1 MNKTILILE
10 DDESLNNGITYKLNK
25 EGYNVLS
32 AMTIEEAKKLFSDND
47 VDLVISDI
55 NLPDG
60 SGLKFCEDIRKIS
73 NVLIVFLTV
82 LEREIDI
89 VTGYEIG
96 ADDYITKPFSLMV
109 FISKINAII
118 KRLDN
123 NTNIGNC
130 ITCNDIVL
138 NMIEMKL
145 FKDKEEIALSKS
157 EYKLVKYMME
167 NNKQILTKEQLLT
180 HLWDNDKYVEENA
193 LAVNIKRIRAKVEN
207 NPSTPEYIKTVRGV
221 GYVWVKG
228 CVKK

>member
-10 DDESLNNGITYKLNK
+10 DDESLNNGITFKLKK

-32 AMTIEEAKKLFSDND
+32 AMDISTAKELFKNNE
-47 VDLVISDI
+47 VDLIVSDI

-60 SGLKFCEDIRKIS
+60 SGLKFCEEIRQVS
-73 NVLIVFLTV
+73 DVLIVFLTV

-109 FISKINAII
+109 FISKINALM

-123 NTNIGNC
+123 NSSSELLIC
-130 ITCNDIVL
+130 HDIVIDR
-138 NMIEMKL
+138 NEMKL
-145 FKDKEEIALSKS
+145 IKNNEEIAVSKI
-157 EYKLVKYMME
+157 EYKLLKYMME
-167 NNKQILTKEQLLT
+167 NSKQILTKDQILT
-180 HLWDNDKYVEENA
+180 HLWDTDKYVEENA
-193 LAVNIKRIRAKVEN
+193 VAVNIKRLRAKVEDE
-207 NPSTPEYIKTVRGV
+207 PSMPEYIKNIRGV
-221 GYVWVKG
+221 GYVWAKG

>member
-10 DDESLNNGITYKLNK
+10 DDESLNNGITFKLKK
-25 EGYNVLS
+25 EGYKVLS
-32 AMTIEEAKKLFSDND
+32 AMTVNEAKELFSNNE
-47 VDLVISDI
+47 VDLIVSDI

-60 SGLKFCEDIRKIS
+60 SGLKFCEEIRQVS

-109 FISKINAII
+109 FISKINALI

-123 NTNIGNC
+123 NKTGNLIIC
-130 ITCNDIVL
+130 HDIVL
-138 NMIEMKL
+138 DTNEMKL
-145 FKDKEEIALSKS
+145 YKTDDEITLSKI
-157 EYKLVKYMME
+157 EYKLLKYMME
-167 NNKQILTKEQLLT
+167 NSKQILTKEQILT
-180 HLWDNDKYVEENA
+180 HIWDNDKYVEENA
-193 LAVNIKRIRAKVEN
+193 VAVNIKRLRAKVEDN
-207 NPSTPEYIKTVRGV
+207 TSSPEYIKNVRGV
-221 GYVWVKG
+221 GYVWAKG

>member
-10 DDESLNNGITYKLNK
+10 DDESLNNGITYKLKK

-32 AMTIEEAKKLFSDND
+32 AMTIEEAKKLFRDND

-109 FISKINAII
+109 FISKINALT

-207 NPSTPEYIKTVRGV
+207 NPSTPKYIKTVRGV
-221 GYVWVKG
+221 GYVWAKG

>member
-10 DDESLNNGITYKLNK
+10 DDESLNNGITFKLKK

-32 AMTIEEAKKLFSDND
+32 AMDIITAKELFKNNE
-47 VDLVISDI
+47 VDLIVSDI

-60 SGLKFCEDIRKIS
+60 SGLKFCEEIRQVS
-73 NVLIVFLTV
+73 DVLIVFLTV

-109 FISKINAII
+109 FISKINALM

-123 NTNIGNC
+123 NSSSELLIC
-130 ITCNDIVL
+130 HDIVIDR
-138 NMIEMKL
+138 NEMKL
-145 FKDKEEIALSKS
+145 IKNNEEIAVSKI
-157 EYKLVKYMME
+157 EYKLLKYMME
-167 NNKQILTKEQLLT
+167 NSKQILTKDQILT
-180 HLWDNDKYVEENA
+180 HLWDTDKYVEENA
-193 LAVNIKRIRAKVEN
+193 VAVNIKRLRAKVEDE
-207 NPSTPEYIKTVRGV
+207 PSMPEYIKNIRGV
-221 GYVWVKG
+221 GYVWAKG

>member
-109 FISKINAII
+109 FISKINALI

-123 NTNIGNC
+123 KINIGNC

-221 GYVWVKG
+221 GYVWAKG

>member
-10 DDESLNNGITYKLNK
+10 DDESLNNGITFKLKK

-32 AMTIEEAKKLFSDND
+32 AMDISTAKELFKNNE
-47 VDLVISDI
+47 VDLIVSDI

-60 SGLKFCEDIRKIS
+60 SGLKFCEEVRQVSD
-73 NVLIVFLTV
+73 VLIVFLTV

-109 FISKINAII
+109 FISKINALM

-123 NTNIGNC
+123 NSSSELLIC
-130 ITCNDIVL
+130 HYIVIDR
-138 NMIEMKL
+138 NEMKL
-145 FKDKEEIALSKS
+145 IKNNEEIAVSKI
-157 EYKLVKYMME
+157 EYKLLKYMME
-167 NNKQILTKEQLLT
+167 NSKQILTKDQILT
-180 HLWDNDKYVEENA
+180 HLWDTDKYVEENA
-193 LAVNIKRIRAKVEN
+193 VAVNIKRLRAKVEDE
-207 NPSTPEYIKTVRGV
+207 PSMPEYIKNIRGV
-221 GYVWVKG
+221 GYVWAKG

>member
-1 MNKTILILE
+1 MNKIILILE
-10 DDESLNNGITYKLNK
+10 DDESLNNGITHKLKK

-32 AMTIEEAKKLFSDND
+32 AMSIEEAKKLFSDND

-109 FISKINAII
+109 FISKINALI

-123 NTNIGNC
+123 NTNTGNC
-130 ITCNDIVL
+130 ITCNNIVL

-221 GYVWVKG
+221 GYVWAKG